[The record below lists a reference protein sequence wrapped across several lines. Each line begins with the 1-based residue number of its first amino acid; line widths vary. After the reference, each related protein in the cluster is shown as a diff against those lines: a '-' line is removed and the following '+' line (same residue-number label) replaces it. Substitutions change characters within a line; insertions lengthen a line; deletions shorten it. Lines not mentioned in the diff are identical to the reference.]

1 MMTSLILSR
10 CMAGIGGENGT
21 TRQWLRLVAIAS
33 AAQAGMP
40 AALAAHPVSI
50 SFSQATQLGQIWEV
64 KAPTGSQLV
73 VKATPDF
80 YKQSKSVTLKY
91 SLWSIGGWQ
100 ESIVPWP
107 TALTLNATGV
117 ASLPLKFTTST
128 HWGVQACYSWKPPG
142 SKQKLDACT
151 DVVNFEGVDPLKKNA
166 EKLITLFFLPP
177 SYVSAK
183 TPGAVAIKPSG
194 QELRLR
200 AAKDIL
206 IRSTTKKFR
215 LSWTP
220 EGAGSLPESETQ
232 PPGRVVFGS
241 TGNQK
246 WGEAKVD
253 IDWMGNAW
261 GEIAVPV
268 DFGAHKK
275 KLAWTL
281 KACTEI
287 DWSGEICSG
296 TAMIELVQPPVI
308 KMSDQPKDPKV
319 DTNQPL
325 PPLSPP
331 PSEGGGGGGKSG
343 QAGKSGAMPAGNA
356 NIMAPPPV
364 LGAPAAGPPVP
375 APPAPR
381 GQPSLPTM
389 APAVAPS
396 PTDAARAAPV
406 TGVPGCSPVPGLA
419 GQYACATCEAYAGC
433 ERLRATAA
441 SSVRA
446 CQFGGEDQRRR

>member
-1 MMTSLILSR
+1 MMMNLILSR
-10 CMAGIGGENGT
+10 CLAGIGDGFRMA
-21 TRQWLRLVAIAS
+21 RQWLRFVVLAS
-33 AAQAGMP
+33 AALAGLPVAM
-40 AALAAHPVSI
+40 AAGPVSI
-50 SFSQATQLGQIWEV
+50 SFSEATLPAQIWEV

-80 YKQSKSVTLKY
+80 YKQSKSITLKY
-91 SLWSIGGWQ
+91 SLWSMGGWQ

-117 ASLPLKFTTST
+117 ASVPLKFTTST

-142 SKQKLDACT
+142 SKQKQDACT
-151 DVVNFEGVDPLKKNA
+151 DVVYFEGVDPLKKNA

-215 LSWTP
+215 LFWTP

-241 TGNQK
+241 TGDLK
-246 WGEAKVD
+246 WEEAKVD

-275 KLAWTL
+275 KLGWTL

-308 KMSDQPKDPKV
+308 KMSDQPKDFKV

-343 QAGKSGAMPAGNA
+343 QTGKSGNLPAGNA

-381 GQPSLPTM
+381 GQPSLPAM

-396 PTDAARAAPV
+396 PADAARTAPV

-419 GQYACATCEAYAGC
+419 GQYACATREAYAGC
-433 ERLRATAA
+433 ERLRASAA
-441 SSVRA
+441 SGVRT
-446 CQFGGEDQRRR
+446 CQFGGGDQRRR